1 MAGFSFRKNTA
12 FDWQGATYRIK
23 ELPPNGEAL
32 IEVVATGVMSI
43 VPLRQLL
50 DEYTAGRLVA
60 TPASSDSPP
69 GGRAYS
75 RPLDDLDPRLVNEA
89 KRRLR
94 YIVAIEDQVRPVF
107 TNAYLKPVLTR
118 LAAEFGDGDPPS
130 PLTVYRWRL
139 RYLASGRDARSLVPR
154 WDRRGH
160 QKPRQHDR
168 IIELLSQ
175 ALTDAKKASPL
186 ASGVSVHTRLGH
198 LIAADNLMR
207 VGTDKL
213 KAPTMRTTYR
223 LLQRVDAY
231 DLAVLEEGKPAADR
245 RFTLV
250 KSTRQPTRILE
261 VVEMDHTP
269 LDLFVIDNETW
280 LPCGRPTLT
289 MALDKF
295 SRYPVGYSLS
305 FGAPSAAAVV
315 SALRHAILPKEPPE
329 VVLPLLKPKN
339 SWPCYGIPE
348 SLLLDNG
355 LEFHGQD
362 LEGLAFDLGITIKYC
377 PKRTPRF
384 KGAVERYLKTVN
396 YSFAHQQP
404 GTSFARFHQRGEWD
418 PQKDALLT
426 FAELKQLLEKWIV
439 DVYAEDLHTGIGTTP
454 RRRWEEGA
462 AVSPPRLLASRAD
475 LQLRIGKT
483 AERAL
488 RKTGID
494 LNGVT
499 YCGDNLQSILTRYGE
514 GVRVRIVYDP
524 EDIGEIQVWAPG
536 EEVPVTV
543 KAVQHGYAD
552 GLSAR
557 QNAFVRKRARLDG
570 AEAVDLR
577 ALEEARAAI
586 SDQVQQLMV
595 SRKQKDRHRAAAI
608 RGISSDKPQGTLET
622 RRRTPPA
629 LPPAETSRPSKAQP
643 ALTASKAQLPPTLTA
658 FSMSMQRVIDEDE

>member
-12 FDWQGATYRIK
+12 FEWQGASYRIK

-60 TPASSDSPP
+60 TLASSDSPS
-69 GGRAYS
+69 GGPAYS
-75 RPLDDLDPRLVNEA
+75 RPLDDLAPRLVDEA

-107 TNAYLKPVLTR
+107 TNVYLKPILAR
-118 LAAEFGDGDPPS
+118 LATEFGDGEPPS

-139 RYLASGRDARSLVPR
+139 RYLASGRDSRSLIPR

-160 QKPRQHDR
+160 QKHRQQDR

-186 ASGVSVHTRLGH
+186 ASGVSVHTRLVH

-207 VGTDKL
+207 AGDDNL
-213 KAPTMRTTYR
+213 KAPAVRTTYR

-231 DLAVLEEGKPAADR
+231 DMAVLEKSKPAADR

-250 KSTRQPTRILE
+250 KSAQQPTRILE

-269 LDLFVIDNETW
+269 LDLFVIDDSTW
-280 LPCGRPTLT
+280 LPSGKPILT
-289 MALDKF
+289 VALDKF
-295 SRYPVGYSLS
+295 SRYPVGYFLS

-315 SALRHAILPKEPPE
+315 SALRHAILPKQTPK
-329 VVLPLLKPKN
+329 VVLPLLKQKN

-355 LEFHGQD
+355 LEFHGKD
-362 LEGLAFDLGITIKYC
+362 LEGLAFDLGVTIKYC
-377 PKRTPRF
+377 PARTPRF
-384 KGAVERYLKTVN
+384 KGAIERYLKTFN

-404 GTSFARFHQRGEWD
+404 GTSFAKFHQRGEWD
-418 PQKDALLT
+418 PQKEALIKFSELT
-426 FAELKQLLEKWIV
+426 QLVEKWIV
-439 DVYAEDLHTGIGTTP
+439 DVYAETLHKGIGTTP

-462 AVSPPRLLASRAD
+462 AVSPPRLMASRAD

-483 AERAL
+483 AERAI

-499 YCGDNLQSILTRYGE
+499 YCSDSLQPILTRYGE

-524 EDIGEIQVWAPG
+524 DDIGEIHVWAPD
-536 EEVPVTV
+536 EQTPVAV
-543 KAVQHGYAD
+543 KAVLHGYAN

-557 QNAFVRKRARLDG
+557 QNALVRKRARLDG
-570 AEAVDLR
+570 AQAVNQEALQ
-577 ALEEARAAI
+577 EARAAI

-595 SRKQKDRHRAAAI
+595 SRKQKDRHRGAAI
-608 RGISSDKPQGTLET
+608 RGISSDRPEGTLET
-622 RRRTPPA
+622 RRQAPPA
-629 LPPAETSRPSKAQP
+629 KPSAASTKPVKAHP
-643 ALTASKAQLPPTLTA
+643 ALNVSKPQLPPTLTA

>member
-12 FDWQGATYRIK
+12 FEWQGASYRIK

-50 DEYTAGRLVA
+50 GEYTAGRLVA
-60 TPASSDSPP
+60 TLATSDSPP
-69 GGRAYS
+69 GGPAYS
-75 RPLDDLDPRLVNEA
+75 RPLDDLDPRLVDEA

-107 TNAYLKPVLTR
+107 TNAYLKPILTR
-118 LAAEFGDGDPPS
+118 LATEFGDGDPPS

-160 QKPRQHDR
+160 QKHRQQDR

-186 ASGVSVHTRLGH
+186 ASGVSVHRRLGH

-207 VGTDKL
+207 AGSDKL
-213 KAPTMRTTYR
+213 KVPTMRTTYR
-223 LLQRVDAY
+223 LLHRVDAY
-231 DLAVLEEGKPAADR
+231 ELAVLEKGKPAADR

-250 KSTRQPTRILE
+250 KSAQQPTRILE

-269 LDLFVIDNETW
+269 LDLFVIDERTW

-289 MALDKF
+289 IALDKF
-295 SRYPVGYSLS
+295 SRFPVGYYLS

-315 SALRHAILPKEPPE
+315 SALRHAILPKSPAD
-329 VVLPLLKPKN
+329 VVHPRLKLVN
-339 SWPCYGIPE
+339 SWPCYGVPE

-355 LEFHGQD
+355 LEFHGKD
-362 LEGLAFDLGITIKYC
+362 LEGLAFDLGISIKYC

-384 KGAVERYLKTVN
+384 KGAVERFLKTIN
-396 YSFAHQQP
+396 YSFAHQLP
-404 GTSFARFHQRGEWD
+404 GTSFAKFHQRGDWD
-418 PQKDALLT
+418 PQKDALIT
-426 FAELKQLLEKWIV
+426 FAELKQILEKWIV
-439 DVYAEDLHTGIGTTP
+439 DDYAADLHRGLGTTP

-462 AVSPPRLLASRAD
+462 ALNPPRLPASLAA

-483 AERAL
+483 TERGL
-488 RKTGID
+488 SRHGID
-494 LNGVT
+494 IDRVT
-499 YCGDNLQSILTRYGE
+499 YNSDDLLPILTRYGE
-514 GVRVRIVYDP
+514 GVRVRVVYDP
-524 EDIGEIQVWAPG
+524 DDIGQIHVWGPG
-536 EEVPVTV
+536 EQEPVTV
-543 KAVQHGYAD
+543 KAVKFSYAD
-552 GLSAR
+552 GLTAR
-557 QNAFVRKRARLDG
+557 QNKLVHKRARLDG
-570 AEAVDLR
+570 AEVVDQN

-595 SRKQKDRHRAAAI
+595 SRKQKDRHRGAAI

-622 RRRTPPA
+622 RGKVPA
-629 LPPAETSRPSKAQP
+629 AKRPAESPKPSKAQSAP
-643 ALTASKAQLPPTLTA
+643 ATPRPQLPPTLTA
-658 FSMSMQRVIDEDE
+658 FSMSMQRTIDEDE